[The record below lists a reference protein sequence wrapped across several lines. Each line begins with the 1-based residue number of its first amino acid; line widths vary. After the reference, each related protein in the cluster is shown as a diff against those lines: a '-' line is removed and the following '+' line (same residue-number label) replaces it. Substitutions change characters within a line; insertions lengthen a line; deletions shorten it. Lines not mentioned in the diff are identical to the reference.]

1 MPAITVTSY
10 ALSWSILNN
19 KGSVFLRLANNT
31 QGLIE
36 VDSAQELAA
45 LADILRN
52 SSTVAFDSNGQ
63 ILETAAK
70 PPGTA

>member
-1 MPAITVTSY
+1 MASIAVTSY
-10 ALSWSILNN
+10 ALSWSIPNN

-31 QGLIE
+31 QKIIE

-45 LADILRN
+45 LADILR
-52 SSTVAFDSNGQ
+52 SSGNVF
-63 ILETAAK
+63 LETNGDVLQTPAK